1 MKTFSKTLLYF
12 SGGYDGAQDIAPDDG
27 AWYLDT
33 VLRFDPASLSWV
45 EVGRLSLARAWHAL
59 AVVEAEDVK
68 LIE

>member
-12 SGGYDGAQDIAPDDG
+12 SGGYDCAQDTGGSDG
-27 AWYLDT
+27 ARYLDT
-33 VLRFDPASLSWV
+33 VLRFDPASLSWTL
-45 EVGRLSLARAWHAL
+45 VGRLSLARAWHAL